1 VVGESQYAG
10 TNKAEIKIRNRA
22 GMHARAAVKF
32 VQLAGHFKSEIRVT
46 KDVTTV
52 NGKSIM
58 GLLTLVAAL
67 GVNLVIEADGPDAA
81 DAVSALVALVD
92 NGFGE
97 GVVDD

>member
-1 VVGESQYAG
+1 VGGPGQSIARQER
-10 TNKAEIKIRNRA
+10 KIRNRA

-32 VQLAGHFKSEIRVT
+32 VQLAAHFKSEIRVM
-46 KDVTTV
+46 KDGASV

-67 GVNLVIEADGPDAA
+67 GFTIVIEAEGPDAEEA
-81 DAVSALVALVD
+81 ANALGALVD

-97 GVVDD
+97 GVVE

>member
-1 VVGESQYAG
+1 MGDAG
-10 TNKAEIKIRNRA
+10 QGIARQEKKIRNRA

-32 VQLAGHFKSEIRVT
+32 VQLASHFKSEIRVV
-46 KDVTTV
+46 KDGSSV

-67 GVNLVIEADGPDAA
+67 GFSIVIEAEGPDA
-81 DAVSALVALVD
+81 DAAVAALGELVD

-97 GVVDD
+97 GIAE

>member
-1 VVGESQYAG
+1 MGAPAQTLARQERR
-10 TNKAEIKIRNRA
+10 IRNRA

-32 VQLAGHFKSEIRVT
+32 VQLASHFKSEIRVI
-46 KDVTTV
+46 KDGSSV

-58 GLLTLVAAL
+58 GLLTLVAAFGL
-67 GVNLVIEADGPDAA
+67 TVTIEAEGPDAEAAAVALA
-81 DAVSALVALVD
+81 DLVD

>member
-1 VVGESQYAG
+1 VQSPGQGYARQ
-10 TNKAEIKIRNRA
+10 ERKIRNRA

-32 VQLAGHFKSEIRVT
+32 VQLAAHFKSEIKVI
-46 KDVTTV
+46 KDGTGV

-58 GLLTLVAAL
+58 GLLTLVAAH
-67 GVNLVIEADGPDAA
+67 GMTIAIEAEGLDAEE
-81 DAVSALVALVD
+81 AVAALGALVN